1 VPRSGERRGPPFR
14 MPLRCPACGA
24 RLRTD
29 GPFERCPAGLS
40 CPAQLVGRVIHFGSR
55 DALDIAGLGQETA
68 QRLVE
73 GGLVKSVAD
82 LFTLRESDLVRLDRF
97 AALSAKN
104 LVSGIARAKRV
115 DLARFLYAIGI
126 PEVGKSTGRDLAE
139 HFADLDAVASATDE
153 RLMDVAGVGPAV
165 AGAIV
170 AFFRE
175 RRNRAVIDAC
185 RARGVVLRAARAPSI
200 GRLDGKRIAF
210 TGTLASM
217 PRAEAE
223 KRVRDLGGKPS
234 STVGANTDFV
244 VVGAHPGSKLT
255 RARRLG
261 IPLLIERQFRALTRP
276 TEMQHG

>member
-1 VPRSGERRGPPFR
+1 MPRVWLAP
-14 MPLRCPACGA
+14 
-24 RLRTD
+24 RTD
-29 GPFERCPAGLS
+29 GPFETCPAGLS

-55 DALDIAGLGQETA
+55 DALDIAGLGRETV

-82 LFTLRESDLVRLDRF
+82 LFALRESDLIRLDRF

-104 LVSGIARAKRV
+104 LVSGIARAKRT

-126 PEVGKSTGRDLAE
+126 PEVGKSTARDLAE
-139 HFADLDAVASATDE
+139 HFADLDAVTSATVE
-153 RLMDVAGVGPAV
+153 RLMEVEGVGPAV

-170 AFFRE
+170 AFFQE
-175 RRNRAVIDAC
+175 PRNRAVIDAC

-200 GRLDGKRIAF
+200 GRLDRKRLAF

-217 PRAEAE
+217 PRREAE

-244 VVGAHPGSKLT
+244 VVGSHPGSKLT

-261 IPLLIERQFRALTRP
+261 IPLLTEQRFRALTRP
-276 TEMQHG
+276 TEVHHG